1 MLVVVHVAVVRQALV
16 AMLLLPLGAVLGHV
30 RTLEVLALVLVVRA
44 TVALA
49 ALLVDVLAV
58 LLRGV
63 GTDHISLR
71 GCALDLLVALLGL
84 LLFVALGVLGR
95 ADLAAPGVDARATLS
110 FALDY
115 FAGRFGRHIYY

>member
-1 MLVVVHVAVVRQALV
+1 MVSAAPALLVVVHVAVVRQALV

-58 LLRGV
+58 LLRGARIMFSCSSG
-63 GTDHISLR
+63 GTYVISL
-71 GCALDLLVALLGL
+71 
-84 LLFVALGVLGR
+84 
-95 ADLAAPGVDARATLS
+95 
-110 FALDY
+110 
-115 FAGRFGRHIYY
+115 